1 MSDDNQTA
9 MGKTARTV
17 MKPEKK
23 VSQRRLELAKKK
35 AVEIVSFFLQEE
47 ATIDTKINSYSDLFD
62 LTQEEGFLKFQKA
75 VHERKR
81 RSEEVSMETLV
92 QGLIQLRGLDE
103 LLVTLCGYL
112 WSTRT
117 VIAHANE
124 NVKQAAHDAL
134 ARYEGEITGI
144 TGMDKEKVR
153 WRMQFNPAHPESV
166 SLKRVRRDQGQGRIT
181 SKEGKTSRKST
192 KD

>member
-9 MGKTARTV
+9 MGKTSRTV

-23 VSQRRLELAKKK
+23 VSQRRLAKKK
-35 AVEIVSFFLQEE
+35 AVEIISFFLQEE

-62 LTQEEGFLKFQKA
+62 LTQEDGFLKFQQA

-81 RSEEVSMETLV
+81 RSEAVSMETLV

-144 TGMDKEKVR
+144 TGMDKERVR
-153 WRMQFNPAHPESV
+153 WRIQFNPAHPESV
-166 SLKRVRRDQGQGRIT
+166 SLKRARKDQGQGRIN
-181 SKEGKTSRKST
+181 SKENKTSSKST